1 MFVCCLFQR
10 SDPVLMQ
17 SALYSR
23 FRGGSDEPITAR
35 TNLYICLCTQ
45 EFDTSHLP
53 DQVQDQVARLATSN
67 QGARR
72 IAGPLTEGP
81 GPTSRPGS
89 LPAPRV
95 ASHCPPAGFGRQQ
108 FGIASLR
115 SSDGRFYCLRRKR
128 GFVPKFRELKRILF
142 PFSRGYTAYLSAL
155 SMYEHST
162 ETDAQTARNS
172 AVPCRCSVLLLTIAM
187 ICDRNSLIC

>member
-1 MFVCCLFQR
+1 
-10 SDPVLMQ
+10 MQ

-23 FRGGSDEPITAR
+23 YRGEGDEPITAR

-53 DQVQDQVARLATSN
+53 DQVQDQVARLATSS

-72 IAGPLTEGP
+72 IARSLTEGP

-95 ASHCPPAGFGRQQ
+95 ASHGPPAGFGRQQ
-108 FGIASLR
+108 RQIGIRDHVVALQTYILHNWCAY
-115 SSDGRFYCLRRKR
+115 GPTVAC
-128 GFVPKFRELKRILF
+128 GGPVP
-142 PFSRGYTAYLSAL
+142 
-155 SMYEHST
+155 
-162 ETDAQTARNS
+162 
-172 AVPCRCSVLLLTIAM
+172 
-187 ICDRNSLIC
+187 

>member
-1 MFVCCLFQR
+1 MFRSCSEDLVIVGWIRLIFMKQDLFKYIYIYMFVCCLFQR

-23 FRGGSDEPITAR
+23 YRGGGDEPITAR

-53 DQVQDQVARLATSN
+53 DQVQHQVARLATSS

-72 IAGPLTEGP
+72 IAGPLTGGP

-108 FGIASLR
+108 SLMTR
-115 SSDGRFYCLRRKR
+115 
-128 GFVPKFRELKRILF
+128 VPQPPE
-142 PFSRGYTAYLSAL
+142 P
-155 SMYEHST
+155 
-162 ETDAQTARNS
+162 
-172 AVPCRCSVLLLTIAM
+172 
-187 ICDRNSLIC
+187 

>member
-1 MFVCCLFQR
+1 
-10 SDPVLMQ
+10 MQ

-23 FRGGSDEPITAR
+23 YRGGGDEPITAQ
-35 TNLYICLCTQ
+35 TNLYICYICLYTQ

-53 DQVQDQVARLATSN
+53 DQVQDQVARLATSS

-72 IAGPLTEGP
+72 ITGPLTEGP

-108 FGIASLR
+108 FHTYFNAQSTKELKEKIKASSKSLR
-115 SSDGRFYCLRRKR
+115 
-128 GFVPKFRELKRILF
+128 
-142 PFSRGYTAYLSAL
+142 A
-155 SMYEHST
+155 
-162 ETDAQTARNS
+162 
-172 AVPCRCSVLLLTIAM
+172 
-187 ICDRNSLIC
+187 

>member
-23 FRGGSDEPITAR
+23 YRGGSDEPITAR

-53 DQVQDQVARLATSN
+53 DQVQDQVARLATSS

-72 IAGPLTEGP
+72 IAGLLTEGP

-89 LPAPRV
+89 LPAPHV

-108 FGIASLR
+108 PGVTN
-115 SSDGRFYCLRRKR
+115 K
-128 GFVPKFRELKRILF
+128 
-142 PFSRGYTAYLSAL
+142 
-155 SMYEHST
+155 
-162 ETDAQTARNS
+162 
-172 AVPCRCSVLLLTIAM
+172 VLNLV
-187 ICDRNSLIC
+187 

>member
-1 MFVCCLFQR
+1 
-10 SDPVLMQ
+10 MQ

-23 FRGGSDEPITAR
+23 YRGGGDEPIIAR

-53 DQVQDQVARLATSN
+53 DQVQDQVARLATSS

-72 IAGPLTEGP
+72 ITGPLTEGP

-89 LPAPRV
+89 LPTPHV

-108 FGIASLR
+108 ETMPGDNGLVQIYKFLLDTKGT
-115 SSDGRFYCLRRKR
+115 
-128 GFVPKFRELKRILF
+128 KFR
-142 PFSRGYTAYLSAL
+142 G
-155 SMYEHST
+155 
-162 ETDAQTARNS
+162 Q
-172 AVPCRCSVLLLTIAM
+172 
-187 ICDRNSLIC
+187 